1 MMASAILTL
10 ALIHLVIWFNQR
22 RQWAHLFFSIAAI
35 SVAVVAG
42 MQLMAMRAVS
52 IDQMATL
59 VLWSQLP
66 FFVMWVA
73 IVCFVRFY
81 FDAGRLWLAWTV
93 CSLRCLALILNFTTG
108 QNLYF
113 REMISLKHVAIF
125 GGETISIP
133 QGVLNPWY
141 VFGPLSMLALIVFM
155 VDTSVILW
163 RRKTDASRRFMIL
176 SGCITFFSL
185 AATGHGFLVNA
196 GLINS
201 PYLVSFSFMPTI
213 LVMSFELSY
222 SVLRSAQLAY
232 RLQISEAELRESKQN
247 MDLAMS
253 AAELGLWKWDIVHD
267 EIWSTDQGRMLF
279 GIAKTERVSFGRFL
293 DSLHEDDRE
302 SVRLAVDKSLAG
314 GGKYEGEYRV
324 VLPDQKIRWIATRS
338 RIEFSSHGH
347 PLRMSGVSV
356 DITRRKHA
364 ELDLQKQH
372 NELAHLSRMTMLGEL
387 SGTLAHE
394 LNQPLAAILSNAE
407 AALGFLAQDATA
419 LDNVREI
426 LEDIIED
433 DIRAGEVIKRLRL
446 LLRKNEV
453 QHQLLNLNEV
463 MQDVLKLVRSDLAS
477 RNIAV
482 KMSLSSKLPAVIGDR
497 VLLQQVLL
505 NLILNGCDAMAHAER
520 VEHRRL
526 HIKTQWHGNAVQVS
540 VVDHGRGITP
550 DDMANLFEPFFS
562 TKPQGMGL
570 GLPICRTIINAHNGR
585 IWAVNN
591 ADCGASFY
599 FTLPAYPGEP
609 A

>member
-1 MMASAILTL
+1 MSWITVIWSMVASAILTL
-10 ALIHLVIWFNQR
+10 ALLHLIIWFNQR

-42 MQLMAMRAVS
+42 MELKAMRAVS
-52 IDQMATL
+52 INQMATL

-66 FFVMWVA
+66 FFIMWVA

-93 CSLRCLALILNFTTG
+93 CSLRGLALILNFTTG

-155 VDTSVILW
+155 VDTSLTLW
-163 RRKTDASRRFMIL
+163 RRKTDISRRFMIL

-222 SVLRSAQLAY
+222 SVLRSAQLAHQ
-232 RLQISEAELRESKQN
+232 LQISEVELRESKQS

-267 EIWSTDQGRMLF
+267 EIWSTDKGRALI
-279 GIAKTERVSFGRFL
+279 GIAKTERISFDRFL
-293 DSLHEDDRE
+293 DSLHDDDRE
-302 SVRLAVDKSLAG
+302 PVRLEINKSLAG
-314 GGKYEGEYRV
+314 GCNYEGEYRV
-324 VLPDQKIRWIATRS
+324 VLPDKQIRWLGTRS
-338 RIEFSSHGH
+338 RIEFSNRGL
-347 PLRMSGVSV
+347 PMRMFGVSA
-356 DITRRKHA
+356 DITRRKQA
-364 ELDLQKQH
+364 ELDLQKQR
-372 NELAHLSRMTMLGEL
+372 NELVHLSRMTMLGEL

-407 AALGFLAQDATA
+407 VALGF
-419 LDNVREI
+419 
-426 LEDIIED
+426 
-433 DIRAGEVIKRLRL
+433 
-446 LLRKNEV
+446 
-453 QHQLLNLNEV
+453 
-463 MQDVLKLVRSDLAS
+463 
-477 RNIAV
+477 
-482 KMSLSSKLPAVIGDR
+482 
-497 VLLQQVLL
+497 
-505 NLILNGCDAMAHAER
+505 
-520 VEHRRL
+520 
-526 HIKTQWHGNAVQVS
+526 
-540 VVDHGRGITP
+540 
-550 DDMANLFEPFFS
+550 
-562 TKPQGMGL
+562 
-570 GLPICRTIINAHNGR
+570 
-585 IWAVNN
+585 
-591 ADCGASFY
+591 
-599 FTLPAYPGEP
+599 
-609 A
+609 

>member
-10 ALIHLVIWFNQR
+10 ALIHFVIWFNQR

-42 MQLMAMRAVS
+42 MELMAMRAIS

-66 FFVMWVA
+66 FFLMWVA

-133 QGVLNPWY
+133 EGVLNPWY

-155 VDTSVILW
+155 VDTSVTLW
-163 RRKTDASRRFMIL
+163 RRKMDASRRFMIL

-201 PYLVSFSFMPTI
+201 PYLVSFAFMPTI

-222 SVLRSAQLAY
+222 SVLRSAKLAY
-232 RLQISEAELRESKQN
+232 QLQISEAELRESKQS

-267 EIWSTDQGRMLF
+267 EIWSTDQGRALF
-279 GIAKTERVSFGRFL
+279 GIARTERISFDRFL

-302 SVRLAVDKSLAG
+302 LVRLAVDESLAG
-314 GGKYEGEYRV
+314 GGNYEGEYRV
-324 VLPDQKIRWIATRS
+324 ALPDQQIRWIATRS
-338 RIEFSSHGH
+338 RIEFSNRGH
-347 PLRMSGVSV
+347 PLRMFGVSA
-356 DITRRKHA
+356 DITRRKQA

-372 NELAHLSRMTMLGEL
+372 NELAHLSRITMLGEL

-407 AALGFLAQDATA
+407 AALGFLARDATA
-419 LDNVREI
+419 LDKVREI

-433 DIRAGEVIKRLRL
+433 DIRAGEVIQRLRL
-446 LLRKNEV
+446 LFRNNEM
-453 QHQLLNLNEV
+453 QHQPLNLNEV
-463 MQDVLKLVRSDLAS
+463 VQEVLKLVRSDLAS

-482 KMSLSSKLPAVIGDR
+482 KTVLSTKLPAVIGDR

-505 NLILNGCDAMAHAER
+505 NLILNGCDAMADA
-520 VEHRRL
+520 EHRRL
-526 HIKTQWHGNAVQVS
+526 HIKTQWNGNTVQVS
-540 VVDHGRGITP
+540 VVDQGRGIAFE
-550 DDMANLFEPFFS
+550 DMAHLFEPFFS

-570 GLPICRTIINAHNGR
+570 GLPICRTILNAHNGQ

-591 ADCGASFY
+591 ANCGASFY
-599 FTLPAYPGEP
+599 FTLPAYPGKP